1 MFIKPRERGFSFI
14 EIVVG
19 LAILGI
25 GIAWAVPNYS
35 AWIQNTQI
43 RTLAESIA
51 SGLQMARVEAVRRN
65 GQVEF
70 VLTASDPSIASEDI
84 DLATLGSN
92 TGANWMVRA
101 ILPGGGGATDYG
113 FVTGSVGEA
122 GSARAIVEAGDID
135 IAGGRNAVT
144 FDGLGRVLATNDD
157 GSGPIVKVCVRPAT
171 STIGI
176 RVMEI
181 NVGNA
186 GQVKMCD
193 PSVVDVNDPR
203 RCLTAAPRC
212 S

>member
-1 MFIKPRERGFSFI
+1 MLIKPRQRGFSFI
-14 EIVVG
+14 EIVIG

-35 AWIQNTQI
+35 MWIQNTQI
-43 RTLAESIA
+43 RTLAESVA

-70 VLTASDPSIASEDI
+70 VLTTSDPTIASEDI
-84 DLATLGSN
+84 DLSTLGSD
-92 TGANWMVRA
+92 TGANWIVRA

-122 GSARAIVEAGDID
+122 GSARAIVKAGDAD

-144 FDGLGRVLATNDD
+144 FDGLGRVLAANDD
-157 GSGPIVKVCVRPAT
+157 GSGPIIKICVRPANPT
-171 STIGI
+171 TGI
-176 RVMEI
+176 RVLEI
-181 NVGNA
+181 DIGNA

-193 PSVVDVNDPR
+193 PSVVDINDPR
-203 RCLTAAPRC
+203 RCLTAGLRC